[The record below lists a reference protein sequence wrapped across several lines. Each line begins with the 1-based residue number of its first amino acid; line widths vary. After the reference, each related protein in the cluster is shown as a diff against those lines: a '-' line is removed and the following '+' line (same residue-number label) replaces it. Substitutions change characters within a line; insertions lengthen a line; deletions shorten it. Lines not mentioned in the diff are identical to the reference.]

1 VIRSAALA
9 FVMLLAAVTASG
21 CGNGEQADPPPEP
34 AAEAGMPL
42 QGEFGGTGPGSLLSA
57 NTLPTIDRR
66 LKQMTSV
73 AARIT
78 YLSTSGVDGSQQPIS
93 GTVFAPKGVPPEGGW
108 PIIAFGHATS
118 GIRPECAPSLDPML
132 LGTSTIVLGLVKAGY
147 VVTAT
152 DYQGIGL
159 RDTYHPY
166 LDSTTEGFNI
176 IDSVRA
182 ARKLVPATSNRWA
195 GFGGSQGG
203 QAVWAANELVQSYG
217 ADLVLVGTA
226 SYAAPLEFNG
236 FADAAAAGAL
246 TPEQRPVLLAILASL
261 ANQSPALRLDD
272 YRRGVA
278 AEKWDLLLRCK
289 EPDTAEREQAV
300 DQIAPEDLRPTTPEA
315 VELLRGLLFKMT
327 LPRVPAAAPALV
339 IYGLQDAVIPPAWN
353 EFALDRACA
362 MGDVVQ
368 IEIQPDRGHETVDA
382 STAFP
387 WLNERFRGD
396 PPRNDCPAFVTRGQ
410 PTVTG

>member
-9 FVMLLAAVTASG
+9 CVMLLAALTASG
-21 CGNGEQADPPPEP
+21 CGAGERAELPEP
-34 AAEAGMPL
+34 AAQDGMPL
-42 QGEFGGTGPGSLLSA
+42 QGDLGGTAPGSLLSA
-57 NTLPTIDRR
+57 KTLPTIDRR
-66 LKQMTSV
+66 VKQETSV

-78 YLSTSGVDGSQQPIS
+78 YLSTSGVDGSQQSVS

-108 PIIAFGHATS
+108 PIIALGHATS

-132 LGTSTIVLGLVKAGY
+132 LDESTIVLGLVEAGY
-147 VVTAT
+147 VVTMT
-152 DYQGIGL
+152 DYQGLGL
-159 RDTYHPY
+159 GDTYHPY
-166 LDSTTEGFNI
+166 LDSTTEGYNV

-182 ARKLVPATSNRWA
+182 ARKLIPGTSNRWA

-226 SYAAPLEFNG
+226 SYSAPLEFNG
-236 FADAAAAGAL
+236 LADAAATGTL
-246 TPEQRPVLLAILASL
+246 TPEQRPLLLAILASL
-261 ANQSPALRLDD
+261 MNQSPAFNLDD

-278 AEKWDLLLRCK
+278 AQQWDLVLSC
-289 EPDTAEREQAV
+289 EDNPERDQAV
-300 DQIAPEDLRPTTPEA
+300 DQITADDLRPSTPEA
-315 VELLRGLLFKMT
+315 VESLRGLLFKMT
-327 LPRVPAAAPALV
+327 LPRVPAAAPVLV

-368 IEIQPDRGHETVDA
+368 IEVQPDRGHETVDA

-410 PTVTG
+410 PTEVTG

>member
-9 FVMLLAAVTASG
+9 FVMLLAVVTASG

-278 AEKWDLLLRCK
+278 AEKWDLLLGCK

>member
-9 FVMLLAAVTASG
+9 CVMLLAALTASG
-21 CGNGEQADPPPEP
+21 CGAGEQAELPEP
-34 AAEAGMPL
+34 GAQDGMPL
-42 QGEFGGTGPGSLLSA
+42 QGDFGGTAPGSLLSA
-57 NTLPTIDRR
+57 TTLPTIDRR
-66 LKQMTSV
+66 VKQETSV
-73 AARIT
+73 AALIT

-108 PIIAFGHATS
+108 PIIALGHAAS

-132 LGTSTIVLGLVKAGY
+132 LNESTIVLGLVEAGY
-147 VVTAT
+147 VVTMT
-152 DYQGIGL
+152 DYQGLGL
-159 RDTYHPY
+159 NDTYHPY
-166 LDSTTEGFNI
+166 LDSTTEGYNV

-182 ARKLVPATSNRWA
+182 ARKLIPGTSNRWA

-226 SYAAPLEFNG
+226 SYSAPLEFNG
-236 FADAAAAGAL
+236 LADAAAAGAL
-246 TPEQRPVLLAILASL
+246 TPEQRPLLLAILASL
-261 ANQSPALRLDD
+261 KNQSPAFNLDD

-278 AEKWDLLLRCK
+278 AEKWDLLLSC
-289 EPDTAEREQAV
+289 EESDNPEREQAV
-300 DQIAPEDLRPTTPEA
+300 AQITADDLRPSTPEA
-315 VELLRGLLFKMT
+315 VESLRGLLFKMT

-339 IYGLQDAVIPPAWN
+339 IYGLQDALIPPAWN

-387 WLNERFRGD
+387 WLNDRFRGD
-396 PPRNDCPAFVTRGQ
+396 PPRNDCPAFVTRGLQ
-410 PTVTG
+410 TEVTG

>member
-9 FVMLLAAVTASG
+9 CVMLLAALTASG
-21 CGNGEQADPPPEP
+21 CGAGEQAELPEP
-34 AAEAGMPL
+34 GAQDGMPL
-42 QGEFGGTGPGSLLSA
+42 QGDFGGTAPGSLLSA
-57 NTLPTIDRR
+57 TTLPTIDRR
-66 LKQMTSV
+66 VKQETSV
-73 AARIT
+73 AALIT

-108 PIIAFGHATS
+108 PIIALGHAAS

-132 LGTSTIVLGLVKAGY
+132 LNESTIVLGLVEAGY
-147 VVTAT
+147 VVTMT
-152 DYQGIGL
+152 DYQGLGL
-159 RDTYHPY
+159 NDTYHPY
-166 LDSTTEGFNI
+166 LDSTTEGYNV

-182 ARKLVPATSNRWA
+182 ARKLIPGTSNRWA

-226 SYAAPLEFNG
+226 SYSAPLEFNG
-236 FADAAAAGAL
+236 LADAAAAGAL
-246 TPEQRPVLLAILASL
+246 TPEQRPLLLAILASL
-261 ANQSPALRLDD
+261 KNQSPAFNLDD

-278 AEKWDLLLRCK
+278 AEKWDLVLSC
-289 EPDTAEREQAV
+289 EESDNPEREQAV
-300 DQIAPEDLRPTTPEA
+300 AQITADDLRPSTPEA
-315 VELLRGLLFKMT
+315 VESLRGLLFKMT

-339 IYGLQDAVIPPAWN
+339 IYGLQDALIPPAWN

-387 WLNERFRGD
+387 WLNDRFRGD
-396 PPRNDCPAFVTRGQ
+396 PPRNDCPAFVTRGLQ
-410 PTVTG
+410 TEVTG